1 MSPGWSKQGL
11 FKVWVA
17 EAKEKL
23 GATNNADV
31 AKVMGLEPT
40 SLKKYL
46 SALNTKRPGRAALKA
61 LGDFLGRDYRE
72 LMEDPLTGA
81 PEGVDAGAWAAADE
95 ETRVFATTMF
105 HLTKDFTPEQRQALL
120 AMVKAGR
127 AMGAKRKGK
136 G

>member
-1 MSPGWSKQGL
+1 MGL
-11 FKVWVA
+11 FRAWVSD
-17 EAKEKL
+17 AKAKM
-23 GATNNADV
+23 GATNNGDV
-31 AKVMGLEPT
+31 AQVMGIAPT

-46 SALNTKRPGRAALKA
+46 SNANPKRPGRTALKA
-61 LGDFLGRDYRE
+61 LGDFLSRDYRE
-72 LMEDPLTGA
+72 LMEDPQSGA
-81 PEGVDAGAWAAADE
+81 PDGVDAGAWSAADE